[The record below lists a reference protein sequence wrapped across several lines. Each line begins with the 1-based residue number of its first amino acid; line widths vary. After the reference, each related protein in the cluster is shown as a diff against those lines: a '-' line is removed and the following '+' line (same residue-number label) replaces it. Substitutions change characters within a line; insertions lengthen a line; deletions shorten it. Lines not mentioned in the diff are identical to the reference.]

1 MTTLSQAKQRL
12 LTLGFD
18 FHADGGGGYE
28 IYREQIRVGRVYS
41 DQDLIGWQLP
51 TVLVGVPMMDQAEAR
66 ATVDAIKGHMDSARK
81 LLLDLEEREG
91 WRALGYAS
99 WRACAQAEFGQS
111 SAQVY
116 RLLTAAKIEQ
126 AIDSPIGENPES
138 HLRPLVTLDTPEQ
151 QKAALDRATELAGD
165 RVRTAKDVQAAVEEI
180 KPPARPPVP
189 ADLAG
194 WHWMSG
200 RPGTFQLTNGDY
212 ETRVYDHPD
221 RACAG
226 ARLYQKSQQPDATIA
241 AGAIVPDFAAVVARW
256 DALGWRL
263 LHDLNGPANDR
274 YRLLPMDGRTVGIA
288 NMQWQEVLSR
298 LEIQER
304 RAAEQHAD
312 LVVGQRTDPHQADP
326 QEPPPPTPDRA
337 SSSSFTSDE
346 YQAWAETDQILLD
359 KAANAIRRADYD
371 VADVLLSQVVVKTA
385 ARDALAATLPSAP
398 VAPAGPLDVRD
409 EAIRLTTQLSP
420 LLLQIHTEDLAALS
434 MAIANLNECREGTEG
449 KHLNGVI
456 WAYLDVEM
464 ED

>member
-12 LTLGFD
+12 LTTGFD

-91 WRALGYAS
+91 WKALGYSS

-165 RVRTAKDVQAAVEEI
+165 RPRTAKDVQAAVEEI
-180 KPPARPPVP
+180 KPPARPTIP

-200 RPGTFQLTNGDY
+200 RLGTFQLTNGDY

-221 RACAG
+221 RAIIG
-226 ARLYQKSQQPDATIA
+226 ARLSLKSWQPDATIA
-241 AGAIVPDFAAVVARW
+241 PAAIDPDFAAVVARW

-263 LHDLNGPANDR
+263 LRDLNGPANDR
-274 YRLLPMDGRTVGIA
+274 YRLLPMDGRTVGIT
-288 NMQWQEVLSR
+288 NMQWHAVLSR
-298 LEIQER
+298 LDIQER
-304 RAAEQHAD
+304 KAAEQH
-312 LVVGQRTDPHQADP
+312 ADP
-326 QEPPPPTPDRA
+326 QEPPPPAPTTDRA
-337 SSSSFTSDE
+337 SSSSFTPDE

-398 VAPAGPLDVRD
+398 VAPAVTDVRD
-409 EAIRLTTQLSP
+409 EAIRLATQLSP

-456 WAYLDVEM
+456 WAYLDVEA

>member
-12 LTLGFD
+12 LTRGFD

-41 DQDLIGWQLP
+41 DQELIGWQLPTVLATASFGDALHALESRGVTVECLGEDEKDRSRGLIYRINGREVDRDGVIGLAHAP

-91 WRALGYAS
+91 WKALGYAS

-165 RVRTAKDVQAAVEEI
+165 RPRTAKDVQAAVEAI
-180 KPPARPPVP
+180 KPPTRPSIP

-200 RPGTFQLTNGDY
+200 RVGTFQLTNGDY

-221 RACAG
+221 RAIIG
-226 ARLYQKSQQPDATIA
+226 ARLYLKSQQ
-241 AGAIVPDFAAVVARW
+241 
-256 DALGWRL
+256 
-263 LHDLNGPANDR
+263 
-274 YRLLPMDGRTVGIA
+274 
-288 NMQWQEVLSR
+288 
-298 LEIQER
+298 
-304 RAAEQHAD
+304 
-312 LVVGQRTDPHQADP
+312 
-326 QEPPPPTPDRA
+326 PPPPTPDRA
-337 SSSSFTSDE
+337 SSSSFTPDE
-346 YQAWAETDQILLD
+346 YQEWAETDQILLD

-385 ARDALAATLPSAP
+385 ARDALAATLPSTPVSTAP
-398 VAPAGPLDVRD
+398 ELANWWNALRACERAAQHRDWAGALDAAR
-409 EAIRLTTQLSP
+409 QLV
-420 LLLQIHTEDLAALS
+420 TVFERA
-434 MAIANLNECREGTEG
+434 
-449 KHLNGVI
+449 
-456 WAYLDVEM
+456 
-464 ED
+464 